1 MMQVGISGLG
11 KNGFVNMIVQKEQ
24 DMKDVIKTSE
34 QLIEAGVASEQAIKT
49 ACDFCNV
56 NFDSFLRAE
65 KEKIRLKVE
74 EVYQAKNNSDKRK
87 G

>member
-1 MMQVGISGLG
+1 MWQVGISGLG
-11 KNGFVNMIVQKEQ
+11 KNGFVNMIMQREQ

-34 QLIEAGVASEQAIKT
+34 QLIDAGITSDQAIKT

-56 NFDSFLRAE
+56 NFGQFLTSER
-65 KEKIRLKVE
+65 EKIRLKVE
-74 EVYQAKNNSDKRK
+74 EVYQSKYNSNKRK

>member
-56 NFDSFLRAE
+56 NFDSFLRTE